1 MDLRDCRFLVTGGGG
16 FLGQYVCRNLDCFG
30 ISGDQIFTPRSS
42 KYDLRNLDAC
52 MQAIEP
58 NDVVIHL
65 AAKVG
70 GLWAHVNRQAD
81 FFYDNAMMSLNMVH
95 AAHLRKAK
103 KIVNLGT
110 VCEYPDLAS
119 IPFRE
124 DDLWAGYP
132 SAITAPYGMGKK
144 MSLVAGN
151 AYRAQFGLS
160 AIHLLLINL
169 YGPGDDFNP
178 ETSHVIPALIGR
190 VKEAIHNRSDT
201 ISVWGDGSASREFL
215 FVEDAAEAIVLAAFY
230 YDDEKPVNLGSGV
243 ETKISDITSRICRI
257 MGYTGTIS
265 WDKKRSGGQ
274 SRRRLDVSLAEKS
287 FGFKAST
294 NLEDGLEKTINWYL
308 SEVNRGSLS

>member
-16 FLGQYVCRNLDCFG
+16 FLGGYVCRNLESLG
-30 ISGDQIFTPRSS
+30 IARNQIFVPRSS
-42 KYDLRNLDAC
+42 EYDLRSLDAC
-52 MQAIEP
+52 MRAIEP
-58 NDVVIHL
+58 NDVIIHL

-95 AAHLRKAK
+95 AAHVRKAR

-110 VCEYPDLAS
+110 VCEYPDLAP
-119 IPFRE
+119 IPFKE

-151 AYRAQFGLS
+151 AYRAQFGLR

-178 ETSHVIPALIGR
+178 ETSHVIPALIRR
-190 VKEAIHNRSDT
+190 VKEAIHNESST

-215 FVEDAAEAIVLAAFY
+215 FVEDAAEAIVLATLN

-243 ETKISDITSRICRI
+243 ETKISDITYMICKA
-257 MGYTGTIS
+257 MGYTGTIK
-265 WDKKRSGGQ
+265 WDENRSGGQ
-274 SRRRLDVSLAEKS
+274 SRRRLDVSLAEAS
-287 FGFKAST
+287 FGFKAAT
-294 NLEDGLEKTINWYL
+294 GLDDGLKKTINWYL
-308 SEVNRGSLS
+308 SEVDRG